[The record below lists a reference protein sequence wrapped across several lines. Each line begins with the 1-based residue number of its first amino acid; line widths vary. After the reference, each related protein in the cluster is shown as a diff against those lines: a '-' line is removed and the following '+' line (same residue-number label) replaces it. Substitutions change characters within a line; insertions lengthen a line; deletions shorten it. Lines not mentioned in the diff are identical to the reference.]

1 MSREELELAL
11 RFLIWCV
18 NQVLESLWLL
28 LCQDLPIKGGRL
40 VDFRV
45 FDSAVPMK
53 AAAKAIMVLSR
64 G

>member
-1 MSREELELAL
+1 MLREKLELAF
-11 RFLIWCV
+11 RFPIWSV
-18 NQVLESLWLL
+18 NQVLEALWLL
-28 LCQDLPIKGGRL
+28 LCQDLPIEGWRL
-40 VDFRV
+40 FDFRV